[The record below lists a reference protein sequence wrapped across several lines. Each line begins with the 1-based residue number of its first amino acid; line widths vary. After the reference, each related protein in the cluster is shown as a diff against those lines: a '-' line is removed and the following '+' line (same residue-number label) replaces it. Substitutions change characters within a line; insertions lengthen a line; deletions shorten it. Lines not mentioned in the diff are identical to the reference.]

1 MKVRFLDNVN
11 ISGKIDINKG
21 SEFEA
26 REDGDFIMIRMKDN
40 RTVKAPKSEMNGIFE
55 IID

>member
-11 ISGKIDINKG
+11 ISGEIDIDKG

-26 REDGDFIMIRMKDN
+26 REDGEFIMIRMKDD